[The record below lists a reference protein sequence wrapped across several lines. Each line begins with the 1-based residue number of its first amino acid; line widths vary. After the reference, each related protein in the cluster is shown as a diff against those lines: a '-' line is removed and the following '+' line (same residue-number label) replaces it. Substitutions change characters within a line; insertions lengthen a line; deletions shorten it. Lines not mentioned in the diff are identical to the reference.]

1 VKKLRIVIVFAIKVT
16 TDLLNVGLTPFK
28 SGNTLPAIYLGYQA
42 FPVSDHFLFSPMYLS
57 GVAFYAMIFIK
68 HRPPITISS
77 GSIHRKSRACT
88 ENEKKHAFKP
98 ISTHF
103 NLLFDVID

>member
-1 VKKLRIVIVFAIKVT
+1 VKKLGIVIVFAIQVT
-16 TDLLNVGLTPFK
+16 TDFFNVRLTPFK
-28 SGNTLPAIYLGYQA
+28 PGNILPAIDLGYQA
-42 FPVSDHFLFSPMYLS
+42 FPVSHHFLFSPMNLF
-57 GVAFYAMIFIK
+57 GVTFYAMIFIK